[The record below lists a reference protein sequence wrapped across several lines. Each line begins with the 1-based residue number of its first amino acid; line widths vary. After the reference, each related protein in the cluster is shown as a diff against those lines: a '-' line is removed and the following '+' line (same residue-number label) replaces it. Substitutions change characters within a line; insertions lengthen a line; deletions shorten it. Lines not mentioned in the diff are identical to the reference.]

1 LLIEIKYKAGKKI
14 TGAFTMRTVMTAML
28 ALSVASGASASEL
41 VHQFSSP
48 AFSGQ
53 GYSAHV
59 LTIEQLETQRRQKLQ
74 DQQQAVID
82 KAERDAKNTTLAKF
96 IVNLESRIY
105 AQLSKQLADNM
116 FGESDKN
123 TGTLDFQGSSITW
136 LKNGSTVTLTIID
149 TNSNR
154 TEVVVPIASF
164 AF

>member
-1 LLIEIKYKAGKKI
+1 MYKNNKNKI
-14 TGAFTMRTVMTAML
+14 LFGL
-28 ALSVASGASASEL
+28 AVVVVAQVLQQPQVLASEL

-59 LTIEQLETQRRQKLQ
+59 LTIEQLETQRRQKIK
-74 DQQQAVID
+74 DEQQAVRD

-96 IVNLESRIY
+96 IINLESRIY

-116 FGESDKN
+116 FGESGKN
-123 TGTLDFQGSSITW
+123 TGTLDFQGSTITW
-136 LKNGSTVTLTIID
+136 FKNGDTVKLTILDI
-149 TNSNR
+149 TGNR
-154 TEVVVPIASF
+154 TEVTVPVASF

>member
-1 LLIEIKYKAGKKI
+1 
-14 TGAFTMRTVMTAML
+14 MRTGL
-28 ALSVASGASASEL
+28 AITLLTLTVVGGSTQASEL

-59 LTIEQLETQRRQKLQ
+59 LTIEQLESQRRQKIN
-74 DQQQAVID
+74 DAEQAARD

-116 FGESDKN
+116 FGESDKT

-136 LKNGSTVTLTIID
+136 FKNGSTVTLTIID
-149 TNSNR
+149 TNGSR
-154 TEVVVPIASF
+154 TEVTVPIASF

>member
-1 LLIEIKYKAGKKI
+1 MSIIIRMTTLLFSIAISQA
-14 TGAFTMRTVMTAML
+14 A
-28 ALSVASGASASEL
+28 VAAEL

-48 AFSGQ
+48 SFSGS

-59 LTIEQLETQRRQKLQ
+59 LTIEQLEAQRRQKLKDEKQ
-74 DQQQAVID
+74 TAID

-116 FGESDKN
+116 FGESDK
-123 TGTLDFQGSSITW
+123 TSGTLDFQGSSISW
-136 LKNGSTVTLTIID
+136 LKNGGSVTLTIVD
-149 TNSNR
+149 TNGSR
-154 TEVVVPIASF
+154 TEITVPISSF

>member
-1 LLIEIKYKAGKKI
+1 
-14 TGAFTMRTVMTAML
+14 MRPGLTAIML
-28 ALSVASGASASEL
+28 ALSVVGGSTQASEL
-41 VHQFSSP
+41 VLQFSSP

-53 GYSAHV
+53 GDSAHV
-59 LTIEQLETQRRQKLQ
+59 LTIEQLETQRRQKIN
-74 DQQQAVID
+74 DAEQAARD

-116 FGESDKN
+116 FGESDKT

-136 LKNGSTVTLTIID
+136 FKNGSTVTLIIID
-149 TNSNR
+149 TNGSR
-154 TEVVVPIASF
+154 TEVTVPIASF

>member
-1 LLIEIKYKAGKKI
+1 MTTLLCIFAISQAAI
-14 TGAFTMRTVMTAML
+14 AA
-28 ALSVASGASASEL
+28 EL

-59 LTIEQLETQRRQKLQ
+59 LTIEQLEAQRRQKIK
-74 DQQQAVID
+74 DEKQAAVD

-116 FGESDKN
+116 FGESDK
-123 TGTLDFQGSSITW
+123 TSGTLDFQGSSISW
-136 LKNGSTVTLTIID
+136 FKNGSSVTLTIID
-149 TNSNR
+149 TNGSR
-154 TEVVVPIASF
+154 TEITVPLASF

>member
-1 LLIEIKYKAGKKI
+1 
-14 TGAFTMRTVMTAML
+14 MRTVLTALL
-28 ALSVASGASASEL
+28 ALTVVGSTHASEL

-59 LTIEQLETQRRQKLQ
+59 LTIEQLEAQRRQKLK
-74 DQQQAVID
+74 DEKQAAID
-82 KAERDAKNTTLAKF
+82 KEEREAKNTVLAKF
-96 IVNLESRIY
+96 LVNLESRIY

-116 FGESDKN
+116 FGESDKT

-136 LKNGSTVTLTIID
+136 FKNGSTVTLTIID
-149 TNSNR
+149 TTGNR

>member
-1 LLIEIKYKAGKKI
+1 MRKIKIMSATICGLVLSAAG
-14 TGAFTMRTVMTAML
+14 
-28 ALSVASGASASEL
+28 ASEL
-41 VHQFSSP
+41 THQFSSP

-59 LTIEQLETQRRQKLQ
+59 LTIEQLESQRRQKIQ
-74 DQQQAVID
+74 DQQQAARD
-82 KAERDAKNTTLAKF
+82 KAERDAKNTTLSKF

-116 FGESDKN
+116 FSESNNN
-123 TGTLDFQGSSITW
+123 TGTMDFQGSSITW
-136 LKNGSTVTLTIID
+136 LKNGSTVTLTILD
-149 TNSNR
+149 TTGNR

>member
-1 LLIEIKYKAGKKI
+1 
-14 TGAFTMRTVMTAML
+14 MRTGL
-28 ALSVASGASASEL
+28 AITLLTLTVVGGSARASEL

-59 LTIEQLETQRRQKLQ
+59 LTIEQLEAQRKQKIK
-74 DQQQAVID
+74 DEKQAAID

-116 FGESDKN
+116 FGESDKT

-149 TNSNR
+149 TNGNR

>member
-1 LLIEIKYKAGKKI
+1 
-14 TGAFTMRTVMTAML
+14 MRTGLAMTL
-28 ALSVASGASASEL
+28 LTLTVVGGSTQASEL

-59 LTIEQLETQRRQKLQ
+59 LTIEQLEAQRRQKLK
-74 DQQQAVID
+74 DEKQAAID
-82 KAERDAKNTTLAKF
+82 KEEREAKNTVLSKF
-96 IVNLESRIY
+96 LVNLESRIY

-116 FGESDKN
+116 FGESDKT

-136 LKNGSTVTLTIID
+136 FKHGSTVTLTIID
-149 TNSNR
+149 PTGNR

>member
-1 LLIEIKYKAGKKI
+1 
-14 TGAFTMRTVMTAML
+14 MRTGL
-28 ALSVASGASASEL
+28 AITLLTLTVVGGSTRASEL

-59 LTIEQLETQRRQKLQ
+59 LTIEQLESQRRQKIN
-74 DQQQAVID
+74 DAEQAARD

-136 LKNGSTVTLTIID
+136 FKNGSTVTLTIID
-149 TNSNR
+149 TNGSR
-154 TEVVVPIASF
+154 TEVTVPIASF

>member
-1 LLIEIKYKAGKKI
+1 MKRVIHGI
-14 TGAFTMRTVMTAML
+14 
-28 ALSVASGASASEL
+28 LSLSLVSYPFSSLMASEL
-41 VHQFSSP
+41 VHQFASP

-59 LTIEQLETQRRQKLQ
+59 LTIEQLESQRKQKIK
-74 DQQQAVID
+74 DEKQAALD

-96 IVNLESRIY
+96 LVNLESRIY

-116 FGESDKN
+116 FGESDKT

-136 LKNGSTVTLTIID
+136 FKNGSTVTLTILEA
-149 TNSNR
+149 NGNR
-154 TEVVVPIASF
+154 TEVIVPIASF

>member
-1 LLIEIKYKAGKKI
+1 
-14 TGAFTMRTVMTAML
+14 MRTGL
-28 ALSVASGASASEL
+28 AITLLTLTVVGGSTRASEL

-59 LTIEQLETQRRQKLQ
+59 LTIEQLEAQRRQKIN
-74 DQQQAVID
+74 DAEQAARD

-116 FGESDKN
+116 FGESDKT

-149 TNSNR
+149 TNGSR
-154 TEVVVPIASF
+154 TEVTVPIASF

>member
-1 LLIEIKYKAGKKI
+1 MNHHVYLAS
-14 TGAFTMRTVMTAML
+14 L
-28 ALSVASGASASEL
+28 ALVVIFSRTEASEL

-59 LTIEQLETQRRQKLQ
+59 LTIEQLEAQRKQKIA
-74 DQQQAVID
+74 DGKQAALD
-82 KAERDAKNTTLAKF
+82 KAERDAKNTTLSKF

-116 FGESDKN
+116 FGESGRD

-136 LKNGSTVTLTIID
+136 YKTGTSVTLTVIEAGG
-149 TNSNR
+149 NR
-154 TEVVVPIASF
+154 TEITVPISSF

>member
-1 LLIEIKYKAGKKI
+1 
-14 TGAFTMRTVMTAML
+14 MRTVLTALL
-28 ALSVASGASASEL
+28 ALTVVGSTHASEL

-59 LTIEQLETQRRQKLQ
+59 LTIEQLEAQRRQKLK
-74 DQQQAVID
+74 DEKQAAID
-82 KAERDAKNTTLAKF
+82 KEEREAKNTVLAKF
-96 IVNLESRIY
+96 LVNLESRIY

-116 FGESDKN
+116 FGESDKT

-136 LKNGSTVTLTIID
+136 FKNGSTVTLTIID
-149 TNSNR
+149 TSGNR

>member
-1 LLIEIKYKAGKKI
+1 MYKNNKNKI
-14 TGAFTMRTVMTAML
+14 LFGL
-28 ALSVASGASASEL
+28 ALAVVLQFLYQPAVLASEL

-59 LTIEQLETQRRQKLQ
+59 LTIEQLETQRRQKIK
-74 DQQQAVID
+74 DEKQAAID

-116 FGESDKN
+116 FGESGKN
-123 TGTLDFQGSSITW
+123 TGTLDFQGSNITW
-136 LKNGSTVTLTIID
+136 FKNGDTVKLTILDI
-149 TNSNR
+149 TGNR
-154 TEVVVPIASF
+154 TEVTVPIASF
-164 AF
+164 SF

>member
-1 LLIEIKYKAGKKI
+1 
-14 TGAFTMRTVMTAML
+14 MRTVLTAML
-28 ALSVASGASASEL
+28 ALTVVGSTHASEL

-59 LTIEQLETQRRQKLQ
+59 LTIEQLEAQRRQKLK
-74 DQQQAVID
+74 DEKQAAID
-82 KAERDAKNTTLAKF
+82 KEEREAKNTVLAKF
-96 IVNLESRIY
+96 LVNLESRIY

-116 FGESDKN
+116 FSESDKT
-123 TGTLDFQGSSITW
+123 TGTIDFQGSSITW
-136 LKNGSTVTLTIID
+136 FKNGGNVTLTIID
-149 TNSNR
+149 TSGNR

>member
-1 LLIEIKYKAGKKI
+1 MATLLFSIAISQA
-14 TGAFTMRTVMTAML
+14 A
-28 ALSVASGASASEL
+28 VAAEL

-48 AFSGQ
+48 AFSGS

-59 LTIEQLETQRRQKLQ
+59 LTIEQLEAQRRQKLKDEKQ
-74 DQQQAVID
+74 TAID

-116 FGESDKN
+116 FGESDK
-123 TGTLDFQGSSITW
+123 TSGTLDFQGSSISW
-136 LKNGSTVTLTIID
+136 LKNGGSVTLTIVD
-149 TNSNR
+149 TNGSR
-154 TEVVVPIASF
+154 TEITVPLASF

>member
-1 LLIEIKYKAGKKI
+1 
-14 TGAFTMRTVMTAML
+14 MRTVLTAVML
-28 ALSVASGASASEL
+28 ALTVVGGSTQASEL

-59 LTIEQLETQRRQKLQ
+59 LTIEQLESQRRQKIN
-74 DQQQAVID
+74 DAEQAARD
-82 KAERDAKNTTLAKF
+82 KAERDAKNTTLSKF

-116 FGESDKN
+116 FGESGRD

-136 LKNGSTVTLTIID
+136 FKNGSTVTLTVMEA
-149 TNSNR
+149 NGNR
-154 TEVVVPIASF
+154 TEITVPVASF

>member
-1 LLIEIKYKAGKKI
+1 MSKIIRMTTLLCSFAISSQA
-14 TGAFTMRTVMTAML
+14 
-28 ALSVASGASASEL
+28 VAAEL

-48 AFSGQ
+48 AFSGS

-59 LTIEQLETQRRQKLQ
+59 LTIEQLEAQRRQKLK
-74 DQQQAVID
+74 DEKQAAID

-116 FGESDKN
+116 FGESEK
-123 TGTLDFQGSSITW
+123 TSGTLDFQGSSISW
-136 LKNGSTVTLTIID
+136 FKNGSSVTLTIID
-149 TNSNR
+149 TNGSR
-154 TEVVVPIASF
+154 TEITVPISSF

>member
-1 LLIEIKYKAGKKI
+1 MYKNNKNKI
-14 TGAFTMRTVMTAML
+14 LFGLAAAVCIHQSVM
-28 ALSVASGASASEL
+28 SSEL

-59 LTIEQLETQRRQKLQ
+59 LTIEQLEAQRRQKLK
-74 DQQQAVID
+74 DEKQAVID

-116 FGESDKN
+116 FGESDKT
-123 TGTLDFQGSSITW
+123 TGTMDFQGSSITW
-136 LKNGSTVTLTIID
+136 LKSGHSVTLTIID
-149 TNSNR
+149 VNGSR
-154 TEVVVPIASF
+154 TEVTVPLSSF

>member
-1 LLIEIKYKAGKKI
+1 MKKI
-14 TGAFTMRTVMTAML
+14 GILVI
-28 ALSVASGASASEL
+28 LSLSLVSYFITPLQATEL

-59 LTIEQLETQRRQKLQ
+59 LTLEQLEAQRRQKIK
-74 DQQQAVID
+74 DEKQAAID

-96 IVNLESRIY
+96 LVNLESRIY

-123 TGTLDFQGSSITW
+123 SGTLDFQGSSITW
-136 LKNGSTVTLTIID
+136 LKTGHSVTLTILD
-149 TNSNR
+149 VNGSR
-154 TEVVVPIASF
+154 TEVTVPIASF

>member
-1 LLIEIKYKAGKKI
+1 
-14 TGAFTMRTVMTAML
+14 MRTVLTATML
-28 ALSVASGASASEL
+28 ALTVVGGSTQASEL

-59 LTIEQLETQRRQKLQ
+59 LTIEQLETQRRQKINDA
-74 DQQQAVID
+74 DQAARD

-116 FGESDKN
+116 FGESGRD

-136 LKNGSTVTLTIID
+136 FKNGSTVTLTV
-149 TNSNR
+149 TEANGNR
-154 TEVVVPIASF
+154 TEITVPIASF

>member
-1 LLIEIKYKAGKKI
+1 MSIIIRMTTLLFSIAISQA
-14 TGAFTMRTVMTAML
+14 A
-28 ALSVASGASASEL
+28 VAAEL

-48 AFSGQ
+48 SFSGS

-59 LTIEQLETQRRQKLQ
+59 LTIEQLEAQRRQKLKDEKQ
-74 DQQQAVID
+74 SAID

-116 FGESDKN
+116 FGESDKI

-136 LKNGSTVTLTIID
+136 FKNGGSVTLTIID
-149 TNSNR
+149 TNGNR

>member
-1 LLIEIKYKAGKKI
+1 MYKNNKNKI
-14 TGAFTMRTVMTAML
+14 LFGLAM
-28 ALSVASGASASEL
+28 AVGIHQSVLSSEL
-41 VHQFSSP
+41 VHQFASP

-59 LTIEQLETQRRQKLQ
+59 LTIEQLEAQRRQKLK
-74 DQQQAVID
+74 DEKQAAID

-116 FGESDKN
+116 FGESDKT

-136 LKNGSTVTLTIID
+136 HKNGTTVTLTILD
-149 TNSNR
+149 TNGNR
-154 TEVVVPIASF
+154 TEVVVPVASF